1 MHCATWLR
9 LLQEDVRG
17 SIALGSARCI
27 EISYIPHPN
36 RGVGMQ
42 TVDMALMD
50 LVEEGLIAPE
60 EAWLR
65 AEKQETFEGLCSP
78 AFLKDAQAFN

>member
-1 MHCATWLR
+1 MTTNIHTRYVPL
-9 LLQEDVRG
+9 
-17 SIALGSARCI
+17 
-27 EISYIPHPN
+27 HPP
-36 RGVGMQ
+36 GF
-42 TVDMALMD
+42 
-50 LVEEGLIAPE
+50 VEEGLIAPE